1 VSLVRVFVRRAVRVA
16 LAGLAPPRLLVVC
29 RCAPSSPPRSPPV
42 EFVRARSL
50 SWRFPRGIWSIPGQ
64 DRTAPPH
71 PALRRRSPPA
81 GHRRRCSHCT
91 RATGSPTDGPDL
103 FVGGS
108 NRHIPVNP
116 WDFTRR
122 QSQPLDFD
130 PVDQIRSP
138 CLGRALLQRK
148 PQTSSNLQHGPS
160 TL

>member
-71 PALRRRSPPA
+71 PALRHRSPLA
-81 GHRRRCSHCT
+81 GHRRRCLHCT
-91 RATGSPTDGPDL
+91 RAARSPTDGPDL
-103 FVGGS
+103 FVGGL
-108 NRHIPVNP
+108 NWHIPVNP
-116 WDFTRR
+116 RDFTRR
-122 QSQPLDFD
+122 RSQPSDFD

-138 CLGRALLQRK
+138 CLGRASLQRK
-148 PQTSSNLQHGPS
+148 PRASSNLQPGPS